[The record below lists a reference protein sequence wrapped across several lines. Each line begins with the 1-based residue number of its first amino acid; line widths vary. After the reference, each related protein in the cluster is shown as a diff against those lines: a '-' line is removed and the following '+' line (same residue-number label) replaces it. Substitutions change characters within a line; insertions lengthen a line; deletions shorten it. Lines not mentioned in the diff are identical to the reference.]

1 MDADAFSYAAF
12 DTGGGAASSAD
23 SAPSADIA
31 LSADA
36 TPPADAA
43 LSVPAHADASASAL
57 AHAVEVEPHAAIDA
71 APALREDLRAYTLT
85 AIEGLLGPEALAA
98 VHREQRLPALVRTRA
113 IAQGSCGRTSV
124 ESVHA
129 VKAPNETSAKAAK
142 DVGEP
147 SAENADRI
155 NMSDVRLAN
164 LTRLFMLGDRLND
177 EDIAAALPATYANGG
192 VDAVVHRG
200 RALFQIVPAS
210 IPQHLRIFR
219 GSPVGGDGHEQV
231 PGREQGQATE
241 RERGLM
247 AGGEREPASKRRHGL
262 MAGGERRPGT
272 ERERADVLIASDW
285 GELAGV
291 IPGQSHVMPVGGA
304 TRTLAAMAAY
314 GVGERVLD
322 VGTGCGYH
330 AILAALCGAR
340 VTATDVSARAL
351 AYARLNA
358 ALAGVTIDFRCG
370 SLLDP
375 VRERYDVVVSN
386 PPFVITPETARA
398 RGVRTYRD
406 GGREGDS
413 LLAELVGGLG
423 EVLAPGGRAWLL
435 GNWEIGGSRAPEGSI
450 SDRSAPADLGRD
462 NSDCNLSN
470 PDRSV
475 PDLSNPDYTVPDR
488 SVSDHSV
495 SDRSVANL
503 SGPDWACGP
512 AAWIPEGFDA
522 WVIQR
527 EVLAPP
533 NYAEMWLRDG
543 GQTPRDHGYEE
554 AYAAWL
560 EDFAR
565 RGVSGVGM
573 GYIAVRAPQRYAPGQ
588 AGHDGPPGMAD
599 PRSLWRPWRRFEELS
614 GPAPADL
621 HEYLEGVWAQH
632 DLLCADDS
640 ALLEVRL
647 ICRAIEHRLHAP
659 GQAEP
664 FMLKLAQIGGFAVEV
679 QVTGSVA
686 GVVGA
691 CDGEL
696 PLGSLCDAVAQLL
709 GDPADEVQAEVL
721 PAVRELIGL
730 GILSGS

>member
-23 SAPSADIA
+23 IA

-36 TPPADAA
+36 APPADAA
-43 LSVPAHADASASAL
+43 LSVPAHADASDSAL
-57 AHAVEVEPHAAIDA
+57 AHAAEVEPHAAIDA

-113 IAQGSCGRTSV
+113 IAQGSCGRTGV

-142 DVGEP
+142 DVGEA
-147 SAENADRI
+147 SAENADHI
-155 NMSDVRLAN
+155 NVSDVRLAN

-177 EDIAAALPATYANGG
+177 EDIAAALPATCANGD
-192 VDAVVHRG
+192 VDAVVHSG

-210 IPQHLRIFR
+210 IPRHLGIFR

-247 AGGEREPASKRRHGL
+247 AGG
-262 MAGGERRPGT
+262 
-272 ERERADVLIASDW
+272 ERADVLIASDW

-314 GVGERVLD
+314 GAGERVLD

-358 ALAGVTIDFRCG
+358 ALAGVVIDFRCG
-370 SLLDP
+370 SLLGP

-386 PPFVITPETARA
+386 PPFVITPEAART

-435 GNWEIGGSRAPEGSI
+435 GNWEIGGSRAPEGSV

-462 NSDCNLSN
+462 NSDCNLSG
-470 PDRSV
+470 PDH
-475 PDLSNPDYTVPDR
+475 
-488 SVSDHSV
+488 SVSDLSGSDDSV
-495 SDRSVANL
+495 SDRSVANR
-503 SGPDWACGP
+503 SCPDWACGP

-573 GYIAVRAPQRYAPGQ
+573 GYIAVRAPQRYARGQ
-588 AGHDGPPGMAD
+588 AGHDGPPGTAD
-599 PRSLWRPWRRFEELS
+599 PRSSWRPWRRFEELS

-632 DLLCADDS
+632 DLLCADDP
-640 ALLEVRL
+640 ALLEARL

-664 FMLKLAQIGGFAVEV
+664 FMLKLAQIGGFSVEV

-709 GDPADEVQAEVL
+709 GDPADDVQAEVL

>member
-1 MDADAFSYAAF
+1 MDAD
-12 DTGGGAASSAD
+12 SSD
-23 SAPSADIA
+23 
-31 LSADA
+31 
-36 TPPADAA
+36 
-43 LSVPAHADASASAL
+43 SAL
-57 AHAVEVEPHAAIDA
+57 AHAAEVELLAAIDA
-71 APALREDLRAYTLT
+71 APALREDLRAYTLA

-98 VHREQRLPALVRTRA
+98 VHREQRLPALVWTRA
-113 IAQGSCGRTSV
+113 IAQGCCGRTGV
-124 ESVHA
+124 ESAYA

-142 DVGEP
+142 DVSEA

-164 LTRLFMLGDRLND
+164 LMRLFMLGDRLND
-177 EDIAAALPATYANGG
+177 EDIAAALPATCANGG
-192 VDAVVHRG
+192 VDAVVRSG

-210 IPQHLRIFR
+210 IPRHLAIFR
-219 GSPVGGDGHEQV
+219 GSPVAGGGHGPV
-231 PGREQGQATE
+231 PGRERGQATKH
-241 RERGLM
+241 ERGLV
-247 AGGEREPASKRRHGL
+247 AGGERGPGTKRRHGL
-262 MAGGERRPGT
+262 MARGERRPGA

-291 IPGQSHVMPVGGA
+291 IPGHSHVMPVGGA

-314 GVGERVLD
+314 GAGARVLD

-386 PPFVITPETARA
+386 PPFVITPETART

-450 SDRSAPADLGRD
+450 SNRSAPADLDRD
-462 NSDCNLSN
+462 NSDCNLSSPDHSV
-470 PDRSV
+470 PDRSVSDYSV

-488 SVSDHSV
+488 SGSDDSV
-495 SDRSVANL
+495 SDRSGANL

-573 GYIAVRAPQRYAPGQ
+573 GYIAVRAPQRYARGQ
-588 AGHDGPPGMAD
+588 AGHDGPPGTAD

-632 DLLCADDS
+632 DLLCADDP
-640 ALLEVRL
+640 ALLEARL

-664 FMLKLAQIGGFAVEV
+664 FMLKLAQIGGFSVEV

-709 GDPADEVQAEVL
+709 GEPADDVQAEVL

>member
-1 MDADAFSYAAF
+1 MDADAS
-12 DTGGGAASSAD
+12 D
-23 SAPSADIA
+23 
-31 LSADA
+31 
-36 TPPADAA
+36 
-43 LSVPAHADASASAL
+43 SAL
-57 AHAVEVEPHAAIDA
+57 AHAAEVELLAVIDA

-113 IAQGSCGRTSV
+113 IAQGCCGRACE
-124 ESVHA
+124 ESAYA

-142 DVGEP
+142 DVSEA

-164 LTRLFMLGDRLND
+164 LTRLFMLADRLND
-177 EDIAAALPATYANGG
+177 EDIAAALPATCANGD
-192 VDAVVHRG
+192 VDAVVHSG

-210 IPQHLRIFR
+210 IPRHLTIFR
-219 GSPVGGDGHEQV
+219 GSPVPGSEQDLV
-231 PGREQGQATE
+231 PGRERGQATE
-241 RERGLM
+241 HEHRLM
-247 AGGEREPASKRRHGL
+247 AGG
-262 MAGGERRPGT
+262 
-272 ERERADVLIASDW
+272 ERADVLIASDW

-386 PPFVITPETARA
+386 PPFVITPETART

-435 GNWEIGGSRAPEGSI
+435 GNWEIGGSRASEGSA
-450 SDRSAPADLGRD
+450 SDRLAPADLGRD
-462 NSDCNLSN
+462 NSDCNLSS
-470 PDRSV
+470 PDHIV

-488 SVSDHSV
+488 SGPDRSCSDDSV
-495 SDRSVANL
+495 SDRSVANR
-503 SGPDWACGP
+503 SCPDWACGP

-573 GYIAVRAPQRYAPGQ
+573 GYIAVRAPQRYARGQ
-588 AGHDGPPGMAD
+588 AGHDGPPGTAD
-599 PRSLWRPWRRFEELS
+599 PRSSWRPWRRFEELS

-640 ALLEVRL
+640 ALLGSRL

-709 GDPADEVQAEVL
+709 GEPADDVQAEVL

>member
-1 MDADAFSYAAF
+1 MDADAF
-12 DTGGGAASSAD
+12 D
-23 SAPSADIA
+23 
-31 LSADA
+31 
-36 TPPADAA
+36 
-43 LSVPAHADASASAL
+43 SAL
-57 AHAVEVEPHAAIDA
+57 AHAAEVELLAAIDA

-113 IAQGSCGRTSV
+113 IAQGCCGRTGV
-124 ESVHA
+124 EFAYA

-142 DVGEP
+142 DVGEA

-155 NMSDVRLAN
+155 NVSDVRLAN

-177 EDIAAALPATYANGG
+177 EDIAAALPATCANGD
-192 VDAVVHRG
+192 VDAVVHSG

-210 IPQHLRIFR
+210 IPRHLTIFR
-219 GSPVGGDGHEQV
+219 GSPVPGSEQDLV
-231 PGREQGQATE
+231 PGRERGQATE
-241 RERGLM
+241 HEHRLM
-247 AGGEREPASKRRHGL
+247 AGG
-262 MAGGERRPGT
+262 
-272 ERERADVLIASDW
+272 ERADVLIASDW

-386 PPFVITPETARA
+386 PPFVITPEAART

-435 GNWEIGGSRAPEGSI
+435 GNWEIGGSRAPEGSV
-450 SDRSAPADLGRD
+450 SVRSAPEDLGRD

-475 PDLSNPDYTVPDR
+475 PDHSGPDVVSDLSKPDR
-488 SVSDHSV
+488 SGSDDSV

-503 SGPDWACGP
+503 SCPDWACGP
-512 AAWIPEGFDA
+512 AAWIPEGLDA

-621 HEYLEGVWAQH
+621 HGYLEGVWAQH

-640 ALLEVRL
+640 ALLEARL

-709 GDPADEVQAEVL
+709 GEPADDVQAEVL

>member
-23 SAPSADIA
+23 IA

-36 TPPADAA
+36 APPADAA

-57 AHAVEVEPHAAIDA
+57 AHAAEVEPHAAIDA

-113 IAQGSCGRTSV
+113 IAQGSCGRTGV

-142 DVGEP
+142 DVSEA

-177 EDIAAALPATYANGG
+177 EDIAAALPATCANGA
-192 VDAVVHRG
+192 VDAVVRSG

-210 IPQHLRIFR
+210 IPRHLTIFR
-219 GSPVGGDGHEQV
+219 GSPVPGSEQDLV
-231 PGREQGQATE
+231 PGRERGQATE
-241 RERGLM
+241 HEHRLM
-247 AGGEREPASKRRHGL
+247 PGG
-262 MAGGERRPGT
+262 
-272 ERERADVLIASDW
+272 ERADVLIASDW

-314 GVGERVLD
+314 GAGERVLD

-340 VTATDVSARAL
+340 VTATDVLARAL

-358 ALAGVTIDFRCG
+358 ALAGVVIDFRCG

-386 PPFVITPETARA
+386 PPFVITPEAART

-435 GNWEIGGSRAPEGSI
+435 GNWEIGGSRAPEGSV

-462 NSDCNLSN
+462 NSDCNLSG
-470 PDRSV
+470 PDHSVSDLSGPDDSV
-475 PDLSNPDYTVPDR
+475 PDLSG
-488 SVSDHSV
+488 SDDSV
-495 SDRSVANL
+495 SDRSVANR
-503 SGPDWACGP
+503 SCPDWACGP

-573 GYIAVRAPQRYAPGQ
+573 GYIAVRAPQRYARGQ
-588 AGHDGPPGMAD
+588 AGHDGPPGTAD
-599 PRSLWRPWRRFEELS
+599 PRSSWRPWRRFEELS

-632 DLLCADDS
+632 DLLCADDP
-640 ALLEVRL
+640 ALLEARL

-664 FMLKLAQIGGFAVEV
+664 FMLKLAQIGGFSVEV

-696 PLGSLCDAVAQLL
+696 PLGSLCDAVAQIL
-709 GDPADEVQAEVL
+709 GEPADDVQAEVL

>member
-23 SAPSADIA
+23 SASSADIA

-36 TPPADAA
+36 APPADAA
-43 LSVPAHADASASAL
+43 LSVPAHADASDSAL
-57 AHAVEVEPHAAIDA
+57 AHAAEVELLAVIDA

-113 IAQGSCGRTSV
+113 IAQGCCGGACE
-124 ESVHA
+124 ESAYA

-142 DVGEP
+142 DVSEA

-192 VDAVVHRG
+192 MDAVVRRG

-210 IPQHLRIFR
+210 IPRHLRIFR
-219 GSPVGGDGHEQV
+219 GSPV
-231 PGREQGQATE
+231 
-241 RERGLM
+241 
-247 AGGEREPASKRRHGL
+247 AGG
-262 MAGGERRPGT
+262 
-272 ERERADVLIASDW
+272 ERADVLIASDW

-398 RGVRTYRD
+398 RGVCTYRD

-435 GNWEIGGSRAPEGSI
+435 GNWEIGGSRAPEGSV

-475 PDLSNPDYTVPDR
+475 PDR
-488 SVSDHSV
+488 SGSDDSV

-588 AGHDGPPGMAD
+588 AGHDGPPGTAD
-599 PRSLWRPWRRFEELS
+599 PRSSWCPWRRFEELS
-614 GPAPADL
+614 GSAPADL

-640 ALLEVRL
+640 ALLEARL

-664 FMLKLAQIGGFAVEV
+664 FMLKLAQIGGFSVEV

-696 PLGSLCDAVAQLL
+696 PLGALCDAVAQLL
-709 GDPADEVQAEVL
+709 GEPADDVQAEVL

>member
-23 SAPSADIA
+23 SASSADIA

-36 TPPADAA
+36 APPADAA
-43 LSVPAHADASASAL
+43 LSVPAHADASDSAL
-57 AHAVEVEPHAAIDA
+57 AHAAEVELLAVIDA

-113 IAQGSCGRTSV
+113 IAQGCCGGACE
-124 ESVHA
+124 ESAYA

-142 DVGEP
+142 DVSEA
-147 SAENADRI
+147 SAEDADRI
-155 NMSDVRLAN
+155 NVSDVRLAN
-164 LTRLFMLGDRLND
+164 LTRLFMLGDWLND
-177 EDIAAALPATYANGG
+177 EDIAAALPATCANGD
-192 VDAVVHRG
+192 VDAVVHSG

-210 IPQHLRIFR
+210 IPRHLRIFG
-219 GSPVGGDGHEQV
+219 GSPAAGDGHEPV
-231 PGREQGQATE
+231 PGCEQGQATE

-247 AGGEREPASKRRHGL
+247 AGGER
-262 MAGGERRPGT
+262 RPGT
-272 ERERADVLIASDW
+272 KRERADVLIASDW

-386 PPFVITPETARA
+386 PPFVITPEAART

-435 GNWEIGGSRAPEGSI
+435 GNWEIGGSRAPEGSV

-462 NSDCNLSN
+462 NSDCNLSG
-470 PDRSV
+470 PDHSVSDLSGPDDSV
-475 PDLSNPDYTVPDR
+475 PDLSG
-488 SVSDHSV
+488 SDDSV
-495 SDRSVANL
+495 SDRSVANR
-503 SGPDWACGP
+503 SCPDWACGP

-573 GYIAVRAPQRYAPGQ
+573 GYIAVRAPQRYARGQ
-588 AGHDGPPGMAD
+588 AGHDGPPGTAD
-599 PRSLWRPWRRFEELS
+599 PRSSWRPWRRFEELS

-632 DLLCADDS
+632 DLLCADDP
-640 ALLEVRL
+640 ALLEARL

-664 FMLKLAQIGGFAVEV
+664 FMLKLAQIGGFSVEV

>member
-1 MDADAFSYAAF
+1 MDADAS
-12 DTGGGAASSAD
+12 D
-23 SAPSADIA
+23 
-31 LSADA
+31 
-36 TPPADAA
+36 
-43 LSVPAHADASASAL
+43 SAL
-57 AHAVEVEPHAAIDA
+57 AHAAEVELLAAIDA

-113 IAQGSCGRTSV
+113 IAQGCCGRTGV

-142 DVGEP
+142 DVGEA

-155 NMSDVRLAN
+155 NVSDVRLAN
-164 LTRLFMLGDRLND
+164 LTRLFMLADRLND
-177 EDIAAALPATYANGG
+177 EDIAAALPATCANGD
-192 VDAVVHRG
+192 VDAVVHSG

-210 IPQHLRIFR
+210 IPRHLTIFR
-219 GSPVGGDGHEQV
+219 GSPVPGSEQDLV
-231 PGREQGQATE
+231 PGRERGQATE
-241 RERGLM
+241 HEHRLM
-247 AGGEREPASKRRHGL
+247 AGG
-262 MAGGERRPGT
+262 
-272 ERERADVLIASDW
+272 ERADVLIASDW

-386 PPFVITPETARA
+386 PPFVITPEAART

-435 GNWEIGGSRAPEGSI
+435 GNWEIGGSWAPEGSV

-462 NSDCNLSN
+462 NSDCNLS
-470 PDRSV
+470 S
-475 PDLSNPDYTVPDR
+475 
-488 SVSDHSV
+488 
-495 SDRSVANL
+495 
-503 SGPDWACGP
+503 PDWACGP
-512 AAWIPEGFDA
+512 AVWIPEGFDA

-573 GYIAVRAPQRYAPGQ
+573 GYIAVRAPQRYAPEQ
-588 AGHDGPPGMAD
+588 AGHDGPPGTAD

-632 DLLCADDS
+632 DLLCADDP
-640 ALLEVRL
+640 ALLEARL

-664 FMLKLAQIGGFAVEV
+664 FMLKLAQIGGFSVEV

-709 GDPADEVQAEVL
+709 GEPADDVQAEVL

-730 GILSGS
+730 GILTGS

>member
-1 MDADAFSYAAF
+1 MDAD
-12 DTGGGAASSAD
+12 SSD
-23 SAPSADIA
+23 
-31 LSADA
+31 
-36 TPPADAA
+36 
-43 LSVPAHADASASAL
+43 SAL
-57 AHAVEVEPHAAIDA
+57 AHAAEVELLAVIDA

-113 IAQGSCGRTSV
+113 IAQRCCGRTGV
-124 ESVHA
+124 ESVYA
-129 VKAPNETSAKAAK
+129 VKAPNGTSAKAAK
-142 DVGEP
+142 DVSEA

-177 EDIAAALPATYANGG
+177 EDIAAALPATCANGA
-192 VDAVVHRG
+192 VDAVVRSG
-200 RALFQIVPAS
+200 RALFQVVPAS
-210 IPQHLRIFR
+210 IPRHLRIFG
-219 GSPVGGDGHEQV
+219 GSPAAGGGHEPV
-231 PGREQGQATE
+231 PGRERGQATE
-241 RERGLM
+241 HE
-247 AGGEREPASKRRHGL
+247 HGL
-262 MAGGERRPGT
+262 MAGGERGPGAKH
-272 ERERADVLIASDW
+272 EHGLVAGGERADVLIASDW

-386 PPFVITPETARA
+386 PPFVITPEAART

-435 GNWEIGGSRAPEGSI
+435 GNWEIGGSRAPEGSV

-462 NSDCNLSN
+462 NSDCNLSG
-470 PDRSV
+470 PDHSVSDLSGPDDSV
-475 PDLSNPDYTVPDR
+475 PDLSG
-488 SVSDHSV
+488 SDDSV
-495 SDRSVANL
+495 SDRSVANR
-503 SGPDWACGP
+503 SCPDWACGP

-573 GYIAVRAPQRYAPGQ
+573 GYIAVRAPQRYARGQ
-588 AGHDGPPGMAD
+588 AGHDGPPGTAD
-599 PRSLWRPWRRFEELS
+599 PRSSWRPWRRFEELS

-632 DLLCADDS
+632 DLLCADDP
-640 ALLEVRL
+640 ALLEARL

-664 FMLKLAQIGGFAVEV
+664 FMLKLAQIGGFSVEV

-696 PLGSLCDAVAQLL
+696 PLGALCDAVAQLL
-709 GDPADEVQAEVL
+709 GEPADDVQAEVL

>member
-36 TPPADAA
+36 AHPADAA
-43 LSVPAHADASASAL
+43 LSVPAHADASDSAL
-57 AHAVEVEPHAAIDA
+57 AHAAEVEPHAAIDA

-113 IAQGSCGRTSV
+113 IAQGSCGRTGV

-192 VDAVVHRG
+192 VDAVVHSG

-210 IPQHLRIFR
+210 IPRHLGIFR
-219 GSPVGGDGHEQV
+219 GSPVGGG
-231 PGREQGQATE
+231 
-241 RERGLM
+241 
-247 AGGEREPASKRRHGL
+247 
-262 MAGGERRPGT
+262 
-272 ERERADVLIASDW
+272 ERADVLIASDW

-386 PPFVITPETARA
+386 PPFVITPEAART

-435 GNWEIGGSRAPEGSI
+435 GNWEIGGSRAPEGSV

-462 NSDCNLSN
+462 NSDCNLSG
-470 PDRSV
+470 PDHSVSDLSGPDDSV
-475 PDLSNPDYTVPDR
+475 PDLSG
-488 SVSDHSV
+488 SDDSV
-495 SDRSVANL
+495 SDRSVANR
-503 SGPDWACGP
+503 SAPDWACGP

-573 GYIAVRAPQRYAPGQ
+573 GYIAVRAPQRYARGQ
-588 AGHDGPPGMAD
+588 AGHDGPPGTAD
-599 PRSLWRPWRRFEELS
+599 PRSSWRPWRRFEELS

-632 DLLCADDS
+632 DLLCADDP
-640 ALLEVRL
+640 ALLEARL

-664 FMLKLAQIGGFAVEV
+664 FMLKLAQIGGFSVEV

-696 PLGSLCDAVAQLL
+696 PLGSLCDAVAQIL
-709 GDPADEVQAEVL
+709 GEPVGDVQAEVL

>member
-12 DTGGGAASSAD
+12 DTGGGAVSSAD

-36 TPPADAA
+36 APPADAA
-43 LSVPAHADASASAL
+43 LSVPAHADASDSAL
-57 AHAVEVEPHAAIDA
+57 AHAAEVELLAVIDA

-113 IAQGSCGRTSV
+113 IAQGCCGGACE
-124 ESVHA
+124 ESAYA

-142 DVGEP
+142 DVSEA

-177 EDIAAALPATYANGG
+177 EDIAAALPATCANGD
-192 VDAVVHRG
+192 VDAVVHSG

-210 IPQHLRIFR
+210 IPRHLRTFG
-219 GSPVGGDGHEQV
+219 GSSV
-231 PGREQGQATE
+231 
-241 RERGLM
+241 
-247 AGGEREPASKRRHGL
+247 AGG
-262 MAGGERRPGT
+262 
-272 ERERADVLIASDW
+272 ERADVLIASDW

-386 PPFVITPETARA
+386 PPFVITPEAART

-435 GNWEIGGSRAPEGSI
+435 GNWEIGGSRAPEGSV

-462 NSDCNLSN
+462 NSDCNLSG
-470 PDRSV
+470 PDHSVSDLSGPDDSV
-475 PDLSNPDYTVPDR
+475 PDLSG
-488 SVSDHSV
+488 SDDSV
-495 SDRSVANL
+495 SDRSVANR
-503 SGPDWACGP
+503 SAPDWACGP

-573 GYIAVRAPQRYAPGQ
+573 GYIAVRVPQRHAPGQ
-588 AGHDGPPGMAD
+588 AGHDGPPGTAD
-599 PRSLWRPWRRFEELS
+599 PRSSWRPWRRFEELS

-621 HEYLEGVWAQH
+621 YEYLEGVWAQH

-640 ALLEVRL
+640 TLLEARL

-664 FMLKLAQIGGFAVEV
+664 FMLKLAQIGGFSVEV

-696 PLGSLCDAVAQLL
+696 PLGSLCDAVAQIL
-709 GDPADEVQAEVL
+709 GEPVGDVQAEVL

>member
-36 TPPADAA
+36 APPADAA
-43 LSVPAHADASASAL
+43 LSVPAHADASDSAL
-57 AHAVEVEPHAAIDA
+57 AHAAEVEPHAAIDA

-113 IAQGSCGRTSV
+113 IAQGSCGRTGV

-155 NMSDVRLAN
+155 NVSDVRLAN

-210 IPQHLRIFR
+210 IPRHLGIFR

-231 PGREQGQATE
+231 PGREQGQA
-241 RERGLM
+241 
-247 AGGEREPASKRRHGL
+247 
-262 MAGGERRPGT
+262 T

-358 ALAGVTIDFRCG
+358 ALAGATIDFRCG

-375 VRERYDVVVSN
+375 VRERYDVVLSN
-386 PPFVITPETARA
+386 PPFVITPEAART

-435 GNWEIGGSRAPEGSI
+435 GNWEIGGSRAPEGSV

-462 NSDCNLSN
+462 NSDCNLSG
-470 PDRSV
+470 PDDSV
-475 PDLSNPDYTVPDR
+475 PDLSG
-488 SVSDHSV
+488 SDDSV
-495 SDRSVANL
+495 SDRSVANR
-503 SGPDWACGP
+503 SCPDWACGP

-573 GYIAVRAPQRYAPGQ
+573 GYIAVRAPQRYARGQ
-588 AGHDGPPGMAD
+588 AGHDGPPGTAD
-599 PRSLWRPWRRFEELS
+599 PRSSWRPWRRFEELS

-632 DLLCADDS
+632 DLLCADDP
-640 ALLEVRL
+640 ALLEARL

-664 FMLKLAQIGGFAVEV
+664 FMLKLAQIGGFSVEV

-696 PLGSLCDAVAQLL
+696 PLGSLCDAVAQIL
-709 GDPADEVQAEVL
+709 GEPVGDVQAEVL